1 MKKKVRRK
9 SSKKCYIVIS
19 EKKKHTY
26 GAFPFT
32 SEGLKK
38 AKAYTRLLKKEH
50 KEKFIV
56 RET

>member
-1 MKKKVRRK
+1 MKKKAKRK

-19 EKKKHTY
+19 ERKKHTY

-32 SEGLKK
+32 PEGLEK
-38 AKAYTRLLKKEH
+38 AQAYTKLLKKEH
-50 KEKFIV
+50 KEEFIV